1 MKKLSGRTRVVGP
14 EPKDRSKRDSLALR
28 ALLPAVVLLAG
39 LALAAC
45 GSSSTTSTSTSSPGA
60 ATSTSSASG
69 AAPYKVGV
77 IASSSGPI
85 AASVGGFGT
94 AMQAWAK
101 WTNSHG
107 GIGGHQVQLIS
118 EDDAGSPT
126 TALAEAKTLIQQ
138 DHVIAV
144 FNGSGSEEAYASYM
158 AAQKVPV
165 IGGLDV
171 STTYETNG
179 DFFSQGSSPKAGILG
194 AMMVGA
200 QEGHNKLAVPYC
212 VEVPACARAAQLAKQ
227 YGPKIGVKLVYSSGI
242 SSSAPNYTAQ
252 CIAAKAAGANALYVS
267 AGVATA
273 LKLATDCA
281 RQGLTVPL
289 ETNSLNFSNQWLKS
303 PASAGAISSVPEFPF
318 TDSSTP
324 ATQAFQ
330 AAMKQ
335 SYGSQQT
342 TDPLYGETQA
352 EAWASGQLFVA
363 ATQGL
368 GNSPTAAG
376 VRAGLYALHGSTLNG
391 LTPPITYTQGLN
403 PNANL
408 NCFMVMKIV
417 GGKFTEPQGL
427 KTSCVH
433 L

>member
-1 MKKLSGRTRVVGP
+1 MKRVSRRTRVLGP
-14 EPKDRSKRDSLALR
+14 EPKDRTKRDSPSRR

-69 AAPYKVGV
+69 APYKVGV

-94 AMQAWAK
+94 AMEAWAK
-101 WTNSHG
+101 WTNAHG
-107 GIGGHQVQLIS
+107 GIGGHQVQLTS

-138 DHVIAV
+138 DHVIAI
-144 FNGSGSEEAYASYM
+144 FNGSGSEEAYAPYV

-194 AMMVGA
+194 AMLAGA
-200 QEGHNKLAVPYC
+200 QEGHSKLAVPYC

-227 YGPKIGVKLVYSSGI
+227 YGAKIGVKLVYSSGI

-267 AGVATA
+267 AGVSTA

-335 SYGSQQT
+335 YYGSQQT

-352 EAWASGQLFVA
+352 EAWASGQLFA
-363 ATQGL
+363 AAAQGL
-368 GNSPTAAG
+368 GSSPTAAG
-376 VRAGLYALHGSTLNG
+376 VRSGLYALHGSTLNG
-391 LTPPITYTQGLN
+391 LTPPITYVQGLN

-427 KTSCVH
+427 KSSCVH